1 MIARSRAALRKAVG
15 FAAVPLLAT
24 ILLAAVSVAFVSV
37 VSAQTPQLQIAELE
51 CDASPEVI
59 TISNEGT
66 EAQDISGWSLT
77 SDPAAS
83 ETFDLSAVGSLPPK
97 ASVFIQSGSGAS
109 GAFVWSSSEIFRDG
123 DATDYARILNQHGQV
138 VDELRCAAS
147 PAPTGVD
154 LPNGGGPPVTGGQSI
169 SVMAFL
175 LAAGGFFAV
184 AIISLTAFFAI
195 PSGSG
200 PSGAVAWSTG
210 KRGANLRDAGG
221 APVRAGQSTPV
232 MAFALNVGALFI
244 VGVFLFAAFFAARQD
259 DSRLT

>member
-1 MIARSRAALRKAVG
+1 MIAWSRAAPRKAVS

-24 ILLAAVSVAFVSV
+24 IVLATLSVTFVSV

-66 EAQDISGWSLT
+66 EAQDTSGWSLT
-77 SDPAAS
+77 SDPAAN

-123 DATDYARILNQHGQV
+123 DATDYARILNQHGEV

-147 PAPTGVD
+147 PTPASVD
-154 LPNGGGPPVTGGQSI
+154 MPNGGGPPVAGGQSI

-195 PSGSG
+195 PGGSG
-200 PSGAVAWSTG
+200 PSGALAWSTG
-210 KRGANLRDAGG
+210 KRGANLRDAGR

-232 MAFALNVGALFI
+232 TAFALNAGALFV
-244 VGVFLFAAFFAARQD
+244 VGVFLFTAFFAARQ
-259 DSRLT
+259 RR